1 MHIKYGMDFSV
12 LRVSA
17 LQALA
22 RFYFNSPRPN
32 DLGRGCAGLPGLRNS
47 VQYGGQTATRVLQV
61 K

>member
-47 VQYGGQTATRVLQV
+47 VQYSGQTATRVLQV